1 MGYYRALRSSPTSVA
16 LRHEGD
22 DDHEIEI
29 SKTGDS
35 PVPDWI
41 ANAVAEGRRYVV
53 TLGFSEVP
61 DAVPAG
67 GSSC

>member
-16 LRHEGD
+16 LRHEGS

-29 SKTGDS
+29 SKTGES

-41 ANAVAEGRRYVV
+41 VRSVEEGKRYILS
-53 TLGFSEVP
+53 LGFSVVTEPVT
-61 DAVPAG
+61 AG
-67 GSSC
+67 PPEA